1 MTAKELQD
9 FLMTYKL
16 QKPYLDKNDNYTMDG
31 KNFIDWYINE
41 SGYVVKKLNIDD
53 VTNRFLAIENYPN
66 MKHSKNDIIK
76 LPSEEWKYADG
87 THCDAQYFL
96 DYPDY
101 FKEI

>member
-1 MTAKELQD
+1 MTKKELQD

-53 VTNRFLAIENYPN
+53 V
-66 MKHSKNDIIK
+66 SKCECGETKDLI
-76 LPSEEWKYADG
+76 
-87 THCDAQYFL
+87 TVCDDCCTQLCQAGM
-96 DYPDY
+96 
-101 FKEI
+101 